1 MKKIF
6 FFLLGIFI
14 PNFMSSQIKEGVYY
28 GIFPGSSTPIFY
40 EVEEGN
46 IEPIGSPMYFDKI
59 KIHNDD
65 FFEISL
71 FEEKIICEKIDIE
84 KKDYSQKTLDENS
97 EFNGLHYGPLS
108 YDKEYNG
115 FCIGIK
121 NLKNDDIL
129 ITFFKFEDFFLYKT
143 TGKISTVE
151 NKEKKYKKL
160 KFNINK
166 EEWAITYNWVT
177 DYEYNYFFDVYIN
190 GKYRFQ
196 IEVIDNGIK

>member
-1 MKKIF
+1 MKKIV

-71 FEEKIICEKIDIE
+71 FEEKMTCEKVDIQ
-84 KKDYSQKTLDENS
+84 KNDYSHKSIDGNS
-97 EFNGLHYGPLS
+97 EFNGLHYGPLI
-108 YDKEYNG
+108 YEKEYKEG
-115 FCIGIK
+115 ILLGIK
-121 NLKNDDIL
+121 NDSDKIL
-129 ITFFKFEDFFLYKT
+129 ITIFNFKDFTIYKT
-143 TGKISTVE
+143 NGKIFEKE
-151 NKEKKYKKL
+151 NDSKHYKAL
-160 KFNINK
+160 KFNVFN
-166 EEWAITYNWVT
+166 EEWVITYNWIT
-177 DYEYNYFFDVYIN
+177 NYKYNHFFDVYIE
-190 GKYRFQ
+190 KEYRFQ
-196 IEVIDNGIK
+196 VEVIDNGIK